1 MDIQIYD
8 TYDKV
13 SYEIA
18 VLIVAQ
24 INRKKNSL
32 ICIAG
37 GDTPKKVCEYLIQF
51 YQQDKVDFSQC
62 FFVSLDEWVGL
73 DQTTKGSCF
82 ETLLTNLFIPLNLS
96 KEQIVFFDGKSSNL
110 DMECQKMENF
120 IDNRGGIDLILLGIG
135 MNGHLGFNEPGC
147 DITKKVMITDLAE
160 KTKEVYKKYFTEH
173 LELTQGISLGM
184 QMIFESHTIIL
195 MASGAHK
202 ADIIEQT
209 MYSLVSNDIPTT
221 LLRDN
226 NKTVLY
232 LDKDAASKLK

>member
-1 MDIQIYD
+1 MNTQIYD
-8 TYDKV
+8 NYDKM

-18 VLIVAQ
+18 ELITAQ
-24 INRKKNSL
+24 INRKKDSL

-51 YQQDKVDFSQC
+51 HQQNKVDFSQC
-62 FFVSLDEWVGL
+62 FFISLDEWVGL
-73 DQTTKGSCF
+73 DHNIKGSCF
-82 ETLLTNLFIPLNLS
+82 ETLLTNLFTPLNFS
-96 KEQIVFFDGKSSNL
+96 KEQIVFFNGKSSDLN
-110 DMECQKMENF
+110 MECQEMESF
-120 IDNRGGIDLILLGIG
+120 IGNHGGIDFILLGIG

-160 KTKEVYKKYFTEH
+160 KTKEVGKKYFTEQ

-184 QMIFESHTIIL
+184 QVISESHTIVL

-209 MYSLVSNDIPTT
+209 MYSSISNDIPST
-221 LLRDN
+221 LLREN
-226 NKTVLY
+226 SKTVLY

>member
-1 MDIQIYD
+1 MNTQIYD
-8 TYDKV
+8 NYDKM

-18 VLIVAQ
+18 ELIVAQ

-51 YQQDKVDFSQC
+51 HQQNKVDFSQC
-62 FFVSLDEWVGL
+62 FFISLDEWVGL
-73 DQTTKGSCF
+73 DQSTKGSCF
-82 ETLLTNLFIPLNLS
+82 ETLLTNLFTPLNLS
-96 KEQIVFFDGKSSNL
+96 KEQIVFFDGKSSDLN
-110 DMECQKMENF
+110 MECQKIESF
-120 IDNRGGIDLILLGIG
+120 IDSHGGIDFILLGIG
-135 MNGHLGFNEPGC
+135 MNGHLGFNEPRC
-147 DITKKVMITDLAE
+147 DITKKVMVTDLAE
-160 KTKEVYKKYFTEH
+160 KTKEVGKKYFTEH

-184 QMIFESHTIIL
+184 QVISESHTIIL

-209 MYSLVSNDIPTT
+209 INSTISNNIPTT
-221 LLRDN
+221 LLREN
-226 NKTVLY
+226 SKTVLY